1 MGGCC
6 MAKLKPVSL
15 GGIEFD
21 ALVDMTENYTS
32 EVPSYAV
39 DTGYEVSDNISI
51 KPLTIELSAYIT
63 NTPVTWIKRKG
74 HKPSKKRTNKIVSK
88 LKKLYFKRSLVN
100 LKTTTGTYKNMAITS
115 LSIPKDTE
123 NYTSR
128 EIKISL
134 QQITKV
140 SAQTTSIPASYV
152 TGGDTGAD
160 AGTAS
165 TSTSSSSSSSGS
177 SGSSSSSSNSKSDS
191 GGKASILYNL
201 VN

>member
-1 MGGCC
+1 MS
-6 MAKLKPVSL
+6 KLRPVSL

-21 ALVDMTENYTS
+21 ALMNMTENYTS
-32 EVPSYAV
+32 DVPSYAV
-39 DTGYEVSDNISI
+39 DSGYEVSDNISI

-74 HKPSKKRTNKIVSK
+74 HKPNKKRTNQIVSK
-88 LKKLYFKRSLVN
+88 LKKLYFKKSLVT
-100 LKTTTGTYKNMAITS
+100 LKTNTGTYKNMTITS

-123 NYTSR
+123 NYSSR
-128 EIKISL
+128 EIKITL
-134 QQITKV
+134 QQVTKV
-140 SAQTTSIPASYV
+140 SAQTTSIPASYI

-165 TSTSSSSSSSGS
+165 TTSSSGGGS
-177 SGSSSSSSNSKSDS
+177 SGGSDSNSSG

-201 VN
+201 LK